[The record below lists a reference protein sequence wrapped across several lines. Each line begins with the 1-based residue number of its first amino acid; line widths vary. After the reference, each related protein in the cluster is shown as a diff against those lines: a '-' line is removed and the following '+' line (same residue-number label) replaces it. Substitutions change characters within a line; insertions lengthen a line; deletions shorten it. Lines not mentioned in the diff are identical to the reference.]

1 MFGNMQGR
9 IGFLLIPFLCSSC
22 NIIPRTQFVNPD
34 FPISQFLHIFST
46 LPYIPSV
53 SGVLCGSDCAVQQSQ
68 SSHNDHRARSHLS
81 SIPCPCRAD
90 GLTAGLCS
98 FLDFADHIS
107 VQCRDTRFAAKD
119 CRCVWNLNRRVD
131 VHSAPFKTF
140 LFFYIDASKADR
152 RGGRL
157 ILYGL
162 CRADGC
168 SFRSRYRPGF

>member
-9 IGFLLIPFLCSSC
+9 IGFLLIPFLCSRC
-22 NIIPRTQFVNPD
+22 NIIPQTRFVNPD

-90 GLTAGLCS
+90 RSLLPDCVPSLILQTTS
-98 FLDFADHIS
+98 PYS
-107 VQCRDTRFAAKD
+107 VETRASPQRR
-119 CRCVWNLNRRVD
+119 RCVWNLNRRVD
-131 VHSAPFKTF
+131 VHSAPFKAF
-140 LFFYIDASKADR
+140 LFFYIDLQKQIAA
-152 RGGRL
+152 
-157 ILYGL
+157 
-162 CRADGC
+162 AAV
-168 SFRSRYRPGF
+168 

>member
-1 MFGNMQGR
+1 MQGR

-140 LFFYIDASKADR
+140 LFFYIDLQKQIAA
-152 RGGRL
+152 
-157 ILYGL
+157 
-162 CRADGC
+162 AAV
-168 SFRSRYRPGF
+168 

>member
-1 MFGNMQGR
+1 MQGR

-81 SIPCPCRAD
+81 SIPCPCRA
-90 GLTAGLCS
+90 GPELTAGLCS

-107 VQCRDTRFAAKD
+107 VQCRDTRFARQRLPLCMESESS
-119 CRCVWNLNRRVD
+119 CRCPFRAVQNL
-131 VHSAPFKTF
+131 SF
-140 LFFYIDASKADR
+140 L
-152 RGGRL
+152 L
-157 ILYGL
+157 H
-162 CRADGC
+162 
-168 SFRSRYRPGF
+168 